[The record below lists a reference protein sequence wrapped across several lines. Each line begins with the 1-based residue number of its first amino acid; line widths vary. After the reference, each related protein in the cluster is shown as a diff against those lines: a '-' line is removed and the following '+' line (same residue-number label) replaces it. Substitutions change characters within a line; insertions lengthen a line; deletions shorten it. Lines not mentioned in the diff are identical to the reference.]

1 VSADAGRV
9 KGLLAA
15 ARGWYVFPTAP
26 GRKTPRAGMS
36 WPAAA
41 CADPRRL
48 AAATWRPGEGYG
60 IATKPSGLVIVD
72 LDRRKP
78 GSTLPADWQDVH
90 GIADGADVLA
100 ELACRAAQPWPMT
113 YWVSTPTGGHHL
125 YFRALPGRPV
135 GNSAGRLGPMIDV
148 RGGGASDGGYV
159 VGPGTVL
166 DERAYPDDPEAAAM
180 VRGGK
185 AYEVIHDQEPEELPG
200 WIADILDPPQE
211 EPAPRPHLASSAA
224 PRETP
229 ADAYTRMRGVLDR
242 LAAGRPGDSRNGL
255 LHWSACRFGE
265 MIAAGE
271 IDPVTAES
279 ALYLA
284 AQENGHVAKHGERAT
299 RATIASGMRQ
309 AVTA

>member
-1 VSADAGRV
+1 VTADAGRV
-9 KGLLAA
+9 SGLLAA
-15 ARGWYVFPTAP
+15 GRGWHVFPTAP
-26 GRKTPRAGMS
+26 GRKTPRARMS

-78 GSTLPADWQDVH
+78 GYVLPDRWRDVP
-90 GIADGADVLA
+90 GIVDGADVLA
-100 ELACRAAQPWPMT
+100 ELASRIGQPWPT
-113 YWVSTPTGGHHL
+113 TLWVRTPNGGHHL
-125 YFRALPGRPV
+125 YFRAMPGRPI
-135 GNSAGRLGPMIDV
+135 GNSQGRLGPMIDV
-148 RGGGASDGGYV
+148 RGGGSSDGGYV

-185 AYEVIHDQEPEELPG
+185 AYEVIHDQEPEQLPC
-200 WIADILDPPQE
+200 WIADVLDPPQE
-211 EPAPRPHLASSAA
+211 EPAARAHPGPPLPPRVMPG
-224 PRETP
+224 
-229 ADAYTRMRGVLDR
+229 DAYTRMRGVLDR
-242 LAAGRPGDSRNGL
+242 LAAARPGDSRNGL

-284 AQENGHVAKHGERAT
+284 AEENGHVAKHGERAT
-299 RATIASGMRQ
+299 RATIASGLRLGVS
-309 AVTA
+309 A